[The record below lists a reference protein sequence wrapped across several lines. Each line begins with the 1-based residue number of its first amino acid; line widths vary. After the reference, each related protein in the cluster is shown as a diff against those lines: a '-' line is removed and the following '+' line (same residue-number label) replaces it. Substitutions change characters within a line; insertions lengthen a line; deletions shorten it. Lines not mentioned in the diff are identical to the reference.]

1 MSIKKCPLC
10 KKKYDNIDSLAN
22 HIESKHANDIPNNWS
37 GAKYYFYS
45 IHGRST
51 GKCRVCGKETQFNEI
66 TKRPNVLCSNPNC
79 KKIMRDNAK
88 NNMIKKYGKE
98 TLLNDPEFQEKM
110 LSNRSIAKD
119 YKWSDGSIKRVIGT
133 YEYDAAR
140 FLDVFIGCPSV
151 DIMIPAPMIIDYEY
165 NGEKHFYIPDMYQ
178 ASLNLIIEIKDTTST
193 HPKII
198 AVDREKEKAK
208 EEAIKKLGKYNYVK
222 IENKQYGI
230 YLQTLLELK
239 NKEDKKSDKP
249 VIMIKENYNTAKLMA
264 DIINENTKSLL
275 VNEKALTSKQRKNL
289 DNSDFGI
296 PEERKFPLT
305 DKKHVL
311 MAIRYFYSCEQK
323 YRKKLANNINNK
335 AKQFDMKINVSK
347 SNPFYEYADKD
358 ILKNDNLNVS
368 EASALDYNSENN
380 DSIEDIKEICELLNS
395 KSFDNIFISSDYH
408 FYKEISYINKRT
420 PNRTLDN
427 RLRDANIKI
436 KNIRTNHNSNIG
448 KDDIFLFLGDL
459 GHKALSK
466 DYNPKIKEIVQSLN
480 GIKILI
486 RGNHDHLSDKEYKDM
501 GFSYV
506 LDKLSWNNILFTHKP
521 VDKFKEEL
529 NVHGHVHDGGAD
541 TKEEYKLISSDDH
554 ICVCVN
560 QRSYTPLSLNKVLSL
575 SKDKKEKKGLY
586 NENVDYN
593 INSFN
598 TDIIYHNIMMDN
610 NIPKKFKDMIDKA
623 NTTLDID
630 LINYEISNLS
640 EIDDIINKLKTMSYI
655 KELNIIKNSLS

>member
-1 MSIKKCPLC
+1 MSTKKCPLC
-10 KKKYDNIDSLAN
+10 KKKYNDIDSLAN
-22 HIESKHANDIPNNWS
+22 HIESKHSNDIPKNWS

-45 IHGRST
+45 THGRTT
-51 GKCRVCGKETQFNEI
+51 GKCRVCGKETQFNEV
-66 TKRPNVLCSNPNC
+66 TKRPNVLCLNPNC
-79 KKIMRDNAK
+79 KKTMRDNAK

-151 DIMIPAPMIIDYEY
+151 DIIIPAPMIIDYEY

-208 EEAIKKLGKYNYVK
+208 EEAIRKQGKYNYVK

-230 YLQTLLELK
+230 YLKTLLELK
-239 NKEDKKSDKP
+239 NKEDTKSNKP
-249 VIMIKENYNTAKLMA
+249 IVMIKENYDYNSMKLMA
-264 DIINENTKSLL
+264 ELINENTKSLL
-275 VNEKALTSKQRKNL
+275 LNEKALSSKQRKNL
-289 DNSDFGI
+289 DNSEFGI

-311 MAIRYFYSCEQK
+311 MAIRYFYSCEPK
-323 YRKKLANNINNK
+323 YRKELSNNINNK
-335 AKQFDMKINVSK
+335 AKQLKMKINVSK
-347 SNPFYEYADKD
+347 SNPFYNYADKD
-358 ILKNDNLNVS
+358 ILSDKNIS
-368 EASALDYNSENN
+368 EASALDYHTKDK
-380 DSIEDIKEICELLNS
+380 DSIEDINSICDLLDS

-408 FYKEISYINKRT
+408 FYKEISYINKKT

-436 KNIRTNHNSNIG
+436 KNIRTNHNSTID
-448 KDDIFLFLGDL
+448 KEDIFLFLGDL
-459 GHKALSK
+459 GHKALSL

-486 RGNHDHLSDKEYKDM
+486 RGNHDSLSDKEYKDM
-501 GFSYV
+501 GFRYV
-506 LDKLSWNNILFTHKP
+506 LDELSWNNILFTHKP
-521 VDKFKEEL
+521 AENFKEEL

-541 TKEEYKLISSDDH
+541 SPKEYKLISSNDH

-575 SKDKKEKKGLY
+575 SKDKKEKTGLY
-586 NENVDYN
+586 SEDTKYN

-598 TDIIYHNIMMDN
+598 TDIIYNNIMTDN
-610 NIPKKFKDMIDKA
+610 SIPKKFKDMIDKA

-640 EIDDIINKLKTMSYI
+640 EDINIINKLKTISYI
-655 KELNIIKNSLS
+655 KELNIIKNNLV